1 MEGNPIECDM
11 NVESLLNHLK
21 EEQKEITVYSE
32 IKLMV
37 VGDGGIEISKN
48 FSKFIILFWILI

>member
-1 MEGNPIECDM
+1 M

-48 FSKFIILFWILI
+48 FSKFIILLFYFIIIEY